1 MTELVNAIDKTLHFT
16 EQNIRVLGTNDD
28 TWYIAKDICVVLGF
42 KNVTEAL
49 RHVPENHRGVTLVN
63 PNTSQNCI
71 KITEQAMYKL
81 IMRSNKPT
89 AQNFQDYVC
98 GEILTSIRKTGQYKL
113 EELSKVGQAT
123 EKEFIE
129 ETNKLKQDLETKE
142 KEFIQ
147 ESNKLK
153 QLIKA
158 RDKKIKQL
166 IEESKNIKDAFEEKE
181 KDNKQLIEESNK
193 LKLQLEQKIIVN
205 ENKQQNDSSVNTKEQ
220 LSKTSDGFFNCA
232 LKLANGSSVII
243 PMREDGMI
251 NATMLCKAH
260 GKKLLT
266 NYTRNKETKEYLEE
280 LSSDMR
286 ISITQ
291 LIQIC
296 KGNSSKFQQ
305 GTGVHRKVAIHLA
318 QWLSPNFAVQVS
330 NWVDELLIT
339 GKVELGNEK
348 SLEEL
353 DNKFQ
358 ERIIELTQEK
368 EILKQV
374 LDNKDQ
380 DIKTLQTDLLQEQK
394 DVISTK
400 KSLMKTQT
408 KFSHRHKF
416 REASCVYILQ
426 DPDCKYNK
434 FKIGLTTDINQRL
447 ANDRTMIPNIKV
459 RYIMYNYH
467 CELFEKAIKVRC
479 KDTLEL
485 PSHEWVF
492 ESLDNLIKI
501 YNEIDK
507 SNGFSSIIET
517 DLWRYNLEPPPS
529 EEYQEPEPVNIP
541 TYYGTP
547 ISQISNLLSGPQVLR
562 ADYLIKNK
570 NAPQGQRWCN
580 GWCQCYKIATDFA
593 KRSASPMTICIYCE
607 NMLDVAIIKVKSGLM
622 TEKEIR
628 KDPSKI
634 LLEPNQQICRK
645 CETIKHTRDFDEKKR
660 QCKQCRNIVRLKFK
674 ENFDDIV
681 ESEVKK
687 LRSLNKYDRDKRLD
701 KYNRDKLYK
710 ISSVCQLGRKES
722 DRKKTILENLVK
734 YFDNK
739 DLA

>member
-1 MTELVNAIDKTLHFT
+1 MPPK
-16 EQNIRVLGTNDD
+16 DD
-28 TWYIAKDICVVLGF
+28 TTFDI
-42 KNVTEAL
+42 T
-49 RHVPENHRGVTLVN
+49 
-63 PNTSQNCI
+63 
-71 KITEQAMYKL
+71 
-81 IMRSNKPT
+81 
-89 AQNFQDYVC
+89 
-98 GEILTSIRKTGQYKL
+98 
-113 EELSKVGQAT
+113 
-123 EKEFIE
+123 EFIE
-129 ETNKLKQDLETKE
+129 KNPLSRLSATYQDALNKRGFNKQEQKLFVTNLYSSLNFNPLTEFVINFDNVWKWCQYVRKDPAKRVLVKHFVLDNDYKIFPATPVHKEKILLNISTFKKFCLKSDSEKTNEIHNYYIKLETILQQILNEQTNDTTLQLEQKNEELAKE
-142 KEFIQ
+142 
-147 ESNKLK
+147 
-153 QLIKA
+153 IK
-158 RDKKIKQL
+158 R
-166 IEESKNIKDAFEEKE
+166 
-181 KDNKQLIEESNK
+181 LIEESNE
-193 LKLQLEQKIIVN
+193 LRLQLEERTKEDEIKTLI
-205 ENKQQNDSSVNTKEQ
+205 EETKQFQDSSLPTKEQ
-220 LSKTSDGFFNCA
+220 KLTKSSDGLFNCN
-232 LKLANGSSVII
+232 LKLPDKSSITI

-291 LIQIC
+291 LIEVC
-296 KGNSSKFQQ
+296 KGNTSKFQQ
-305 GTGVHRKVAIHLA
+305 GTWVHRKVAIHLA
-318 QWLSPNFAVQVS
+318 QWLSPSFAVQVS
-330 NWVDELLIT
+330 NWLDELLIT

-348 SLEEL
+348 SSEEL

-358 ERIIELTQEK
+358 EQINQLTQEK
-368 EILKQV
+368 ELLEQV
-374 LDNKDQ
+374 LETKDQ

-408 KFSHRHKF
+408 KFSQRHKF
-416 REASCVYILQ
+416 RDESCVYILQ

-434 FKIGLTTDINQRL
+434 LKIGLSTDINQRL
-447 ANDRTMIPNIKV
+447 TSDRTMIPNIKV
-459 RYIMYNYH
+459 RYIMYNDH

-547 ISQISNLLSGPQVLR
+547 ISKISNFLSGPQLLR
-562 ADYLIKNK
+562 GDYLIKNN

-580 GWCQCYKIATDFA
+580 GWCQCYKIVTDFA

-701 KYNRDKLYK
+701 RYNRDQLFKL
-710 ISSVCQLGRKES
+710 SSVCKTGRKFY
-722 DRKKTILENLVK
+722 DIKQTILLGLIE
-734 YFDNK
+734 YFDTK